1 MKKSILIILLLI
13 AAATQAFSQKSV
25 QGVVTDKNGLP
36 LIGVNILVKG
46 ASKGTITDLDGK
58 FNITGVKSA
67 DVLVF
72 RYLGFETQEL
82 KVAAQQKINVT
93 LEASNVQLQ
102 EMVVV
107 GYGTSR
113 KIDLTG
119 SVASIDVQDLSK
131 TATTNF
137 DQALAGRVS
146 GVQVTSTD
154 GTPGEALNIVI
165 RGGNSITGSNAP
177 LYVVDGIPMETF
189 DPASISTRDIK
200 SFDILKDA
208 SATAI
213 YGSRGANGVIV
224 ITTNSGSNDGKTE
237 VAVHVGGGAQYIR
250 NRLEV
255 LSPYEYVKYLQN
267 IAFANDNYVVGT
279 GTTAFNSSWVDP
291 ELYRNVKGTSWQ
303 DEIFQTAVVQDYN
316 FSISGGTKKGS
327 FYYSG
332 SYLKQPG
339 TLINT
344 SFQKL
349 NNRLKFSSIIS
360 DALSVNAQ
368 MTYSHSV
375 RAGLQISGNSV
386 YSIIRDAVQFRPV
399 DPPGLKPIEED
410 DENIFADPYQYNPVK
425 SLMNTDQKRTDDAMS
440 GNIQLQYKFLK
451 NFTLNITGNYL
462 RNLSESSLY
471 YSAETLQAIY
481 GSDGISGS
489 LSRVNSQSLTNS
501 NTLRYNTKIGK
512 NYFEGLVGNE
522 IQNGLSFASSLRNTK
537 LPTDAFGIYNLGVAT
552 GSTIATTYKSENA
565 LFSYFGR
572 LNFNY
577 GNRYLAT
584 MNFRADGSSKF
595 QEQNRWGYFPSF
607 STAWRISEES
617 FMKNIDQISN
627 MKVRLGWG
635 VTGNN
640 RIGDFK
646 AYNLMSVSSSSG
658 YVLGTGE
665 VYVPGAFQ
673 SNMAVP
679 DLRWEVTSQYNA
691 GFDFG
696 FFNSRING
704 TIDYYLKRTKDL
716 LLDAQMAPSTGF
728 LNVQQNVGEVQN
740 SGIELAINTVNFKS
754 KKFSWNS
761 SFNISFN
768 KNKTVKLNSGQDYLL
783 IDPKWNAGFCQT
795 EYQYITKVGQPVGMI
810 YGLEFDGLYQ
820 MDDFTW
826 TNAETYHPK
835 PTVST
840 YAGSVHPGLAKYKDQ
855 LTEDTNNDGIPD
867 KGDGIIDDKDRTIIG
882 NPLPKHIGGFSNDI
896 KYQNFDLQFMFQWSY
911 GFDILN
917 ANRAEFGT
925 PNANNSN
932 RNGFKELTDIW
943 TPTNTNTNVSGIR
956 YNGNNLNA
964 RFGYHLDSRY
974 IDDGS
979 YLKLKSVVLGYNLP
993 KKVLSKLQIM
1003 SCRIS
1008 VAAQNLMTWTK
1019 YSGYDPDV
1027 SVGRQGAL
1035 TPSLDYSAYPQ
1046 SVAVSAGIDIKF

>member
-36 LIGVNILVKG
+36 LIGVNILIKD
-46 ASKGTITDLDGK
+46 ASKGTVTDLDGAYT
-58 FNITGVKSA
+58 IPGVKNT

-72 RYLGFETQEL
+72 RYLGFETQEV

-107 GYGTSR
+107 GYGSSR

-154 GTPGEALNIVI
+154 GTPGEALNITI

-213 YGSRGANGVIV
+213 YGARGANGVIL
-224 ITTNSGSNDGKTE
+224 IMTNTGSEDGKTD
-237 VAVHVGGGAQYIR
+237 VSVHIGGGAQYIP

-255 LSPYEYVKYLQN
+255 MSPYEYVKYQQKV
-267 IAFANDNYVVGT
+267 AFANDNYVPGT
-279 GTTAFNSSWVDP
+279 STGIFNRTWVDP
-291 ELYRNVKGTSWQ
+291 ELYRNVAGTSWQ
-303 DEIFQTAVVQDYN
+303 DKIFQTSIVQDYN
-316 FSISGGTKKGS
+316 FSIGGGTKKGS

-332 SYLKQPG
+332 SYLNQPG

-344 SFQKL
+344 SFKKF
-349 NNRLKFSSIIS
+349 NNRMKFSSILS

-368 MTYSHSV
+368 MTYNYTI
-375 RAGLQISGNSV
+375 RTGLQLSGDT
-386 YSIIRDAVQFRPV
+386 YTSIIKDAVTFRPV
-399 DPPGLKPIEED
+399 EPIFSSYDED
-410 DENIFADPYQYNPVK
+410 NKNQDQDPYQYDPYK
-425 SLMNTDQKRTDDAMS
+425 GLINTDRSRSDDEMA

-451 NFTLNITGNYL
+451 KFTLNVTGNYY
-462 RNLSESSLY
+462 RNQRETSLFY
-471 YSAETLQAIY
+471 GAETQQATRT
-481 GSDGISGS
+481 SDAISGS
-489 LSRVNSQSLTNS
+489 MSRLETQTLTNS
-501 NTLRYNTKIGK
+501 NTLRYNTKKGK
-512 NYFEGLVGNE
+512 NNFEALVGNE
-522 IQNGLSFASSLRNTK
+522 IQTRGTFASTLKNTK
-537 LPTDAFGIYNLGVAT
+537 IPTDAFGVNNLGIAT
-552 GSTIATTYKSENA
+552 GSTIATTYKSDNA

-572 LNFNY
+572 LNYNY
-577 GNRYLAT
+577 KDRYLT
-584 MNFRADGSSKF
+584 TLNFRADASSKF
-595 QEQNRWGYFPSF
+595 QKENRWGYFPSF

-627 MKVRLGWG
+627 LKARLGWG

-640 RIGDFK
+640 RIGDFD
-646 AYNLMSVSSSSG
+646 AYNLISVVSSSG
-658 YVLGTGE
+658 YVMGSGE
-665 VYVPGAFQ
+665 MYSPGAFQ

-679 DLRWEVTSQYNA
+679 DLRWEVTAQYNA
-691 GFDFG
+691 GLDFG
-696 FFNSRING
+696 FFNNRING
-704 TIDYYLKRTKDL
+704 TVDYYLKRTKDL

-768 KNKTVKLNSGQDYLL
+768 KNKTVKLNSGQDYIL
-783 IDPKWNAGFCQT
+783 IDPKWDTGYCQT

-810 YGLEFDGLYQ
+810 YGLEFDGIYQ

-826 TNAETYHPK
+826 DNMNTYTLK
-835 PTVST
+835 PGEAS
-840 YAGSVHPGLAKYKDQ
+840 YAGLVHPGQPKYKDQ
-855 LTEDTNNDGIPD
+855 LTIDTNNDGTLD
-867 KGDGIIDDKDRTIIG
+867 AGDGIINEKDRKVIG
-882 NPLPKHIGGFSNDI
+882 NPLPKHIGGFSNDF
-896 KYQNFDLQFMFQWSY
+896 KYKNFDLQIMMQWSY

-917 ANRAEFGT
+917 GNRAEFST
-925 PNANNSN
+925 PNYQT
-932 RNGFKELTDIW
+932 RNGFKELANVW
-943 TPTNTNTNVSGIR
+943 TPTNTDTNVSGIR
-956 YNGNNLNA
+956 YNTVNLGA
-964 RFGYHLDSRY
+964 KFGYKVDSRY
-974 IDDGS
+974 VEDGS
-979 YLKLKSVVLGYNLP
+979 YLKLKTVVLGYNLS
-993 KKVLSKLQIM
+993 KKILSKLQLK
-1003 SCRIS
+1003 SCRLS
-1008 VAAQNLMTWTK
+1008 VSAQNLWTWTK
-1019 YSGYDPDV
+1019 YSGYNPDV
-1027 SVGRQGAL
+1027 SVGRYGAL
-1035 TPSLDYSAYPQ
+1035 TPSLDFSAYPQ
-1046 SVAVSAGIDIKF
+1046 SVAISGGIDIKF